1 MVALAVVIVLLVIGS
16 LIFHFASG
24 SLGWYF
30 TPLASNWS
38 TIDFTVDVTFWVCGI
53 VFVVVNLFTA
63 YCVWKFRAR
72 PGNKAHYEPESAKLE
87 IILTAFTTVGV
98 AAMLTP
104 GLFVWADFVRVPEN
118 AAVVEA
124 VGKQW
129 HWAFRLPGADNE
141 LGASDVRHMNVDN
154 PLGVDP
160 EDPKGQDDIIIASPI
175 LHLPVGQNVRTWL
188 RSADV
193 LHNFTVPQFR
203 VKMDLVPGLVT
214 YQWFTPT
221 VPGTYEVLC
230 EELCGTG
237 HFAMRGKVVVD
248 EPAAYQAWLANQPT
262 FAQTQARPV
271 GNATAGQAN
280 YAVCSACH
288 GAQGEGNQQL
298 NAPKLAGLDAW
309 YVRRQLLHYQTGVR
323 GFAQQDENGQP
334 RDPFGQQMA
343 PMSQV
348 VADPATRENV
358 LAYIETLPNTPAP
371 VTLSGGDVER
381 GRALYF
387 TCSTCHGTE
396 GQGRWGTN
404 APRLAGMSDWYL
416 QRQLQNFKAGIRG
429 GHPDDIYGDQ
439 MNLVANVLVGETAIP
454 DVVAYI
460 NTLR

>member
-16 LIFHFASG
+16 LIFHFASP
-24 SLGWYF
+24 WYF
-30 TPLASNWS
+30 TTLASNWS

-53 VFVVVNLFTA
+53 VFVAVNLFTA
-63 YCVWKFRAR
+63 YCVWRFRAR
-72 PGNKAHYEPESAKLE
+72 PGNKAHYEPESTKLE
-87 IILTAFTTVGV
+87 IALTAITTVGV

-104 GLFVWADFVRVPEN
+104 GLFVWAEFVQVPAD
-118 AAVVEA
+118 AATVEA
-124 VGKQW
+124 VGRQW
-129 HWAFRLPGADNE
+129 HWSFRLPGQDGE
-141 LGASDVRHMNVDN
+141 LGASDVRHMSVDN

-160 EDPKGQDDIIIASPI
+160 TDATGQDDIVIASPI
-175 LHLPVGQNVRTWL
+175 LHLPVDQPTRVWL
-188 RSADV
+188 RSTDV

-221 VPGTYEVLC
+221 LPGTYEILC

-248 EPAAYQAWLANQPT
+248 DAAAYQTWLASQPT

-271 GNATAGQAN
+271 GNAAAGSAN

-288 GAQGEGNQQL
+288 GPQGEGNVQL
-298 NAPKLAGLDAW
+298 NAPKLAGLDSW
-309 YVRRQLLHYQTGVR
+309 YIRRQLLNYQRGVR
-323 GFAQQDENGQP
+323 GTAMGDQ
-334 RDPFGQQMA
+334 FGPQMA
-343 PMSQV
+343 PMSQI

-358 LAYIETLPNTPAP
+358 LAYIATLPSNPAA
-371 VTLSGGDVER
+371 VTVTGDAER
-381 GRALYF
+381 GGALYS
-387 TCSTCHGTE
+387 TCATCHGAE

-416 QRQLQNFKAGIRG
+416 ERQLQYFKAAIRG

-439 MNLVANVLVGETAIP
+439 MNLVAGVLKADNAIK

>member
-1 MVALAVVIVLLVIGS
+1 MVALAVVLVLLVVGS
-16 LIFHFASG
+16 LIFHFASQ

-30 TPLASNWS
+30 TPLASNWN
-38 TIDFTVDVTFWVCGI
+38 TIDLTVDITFWVCGI
-53 VFVVVNLFTA
+53 VFVAVNLFTA
-63 YCVWKFRAR
+63 YCVWRFRAR

-87 IILTAFTTVGV
+87 IALTVFTAVGV

-118 AAVVEA
+118 AAVVEVA
-124 VGKQW
+124 GKQW
-129 HWAFRLPGADNE
+129 NWTFRLPGRDNA
-141 LGASDVRHMNVDN
+141 LGASDVRHMSVDN

-160 EDPKGQDDIIIASPI
+160 DDAAGQDDIIVPGPI
-175 LHLPVGQNVRTWL
+175 LHLPAGQPVHMLL
-188 RSADV
+188 RSTDV

-221 VPGTYEVLC
+221 EPGTYEILC

-248 EPAAYQAWLANQPT
+248 EPAAYQAWLANQQT
-262 FAQTQARPV
+262 FAATQATPE
-271 GNATAGQAN
+271 GNATAGAAT
-280 YAVCSACH
+280 YAICAACH
-288 GAQGEGNQQL
+288 GAQGEGNLQL

-309 YVRRQLLHYQTGVR
+309 YARRQLINYQTGIR
-323 GFAQQDENGQP
+323 GTVQGDQ
-334 RDPFGQQMA
+334 FGPQMA
-343 PMSQV
+343 PMAQV
-348 VADPATRENV
+348 VADATMRENV
-358 LAYIETLPNTPAP
+358 LAHIATLPSNPPAP
-371 VTLSGGDVER
+371 TVTGDVER

-387 TCSTCHGTE
+387 TCGTCHGYE
-396 GQGRWGTN
+396 GQGRWATN

-416 QRQLQNFKAGIRG
+416 ERQLQYFKDSVRG
-429 GHPDDIYGDQ
+429 SHPDDIYGDQ
-439 MNLVANVLVGETAIP
+439 MNLVAGVLVGETAIK